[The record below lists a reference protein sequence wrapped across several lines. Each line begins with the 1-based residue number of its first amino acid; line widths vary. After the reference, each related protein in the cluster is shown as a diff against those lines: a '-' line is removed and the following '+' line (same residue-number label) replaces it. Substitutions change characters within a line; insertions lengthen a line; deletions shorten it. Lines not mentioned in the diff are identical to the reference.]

1 MYYSHIEIAAILT
14 FVLFALPLFFF
25 AVKFRLFKEFQFE
38 KLRRSINFALPVQ
51 IIVGLLLWCPYFFL
65 EMSYT
70 VFSAIIIETSSVY
83 SVIGLFFILPG
94 VVLFN
99 LINWLIKKLI

>member
-83 SVIGLFFILPG
+83 SVIGFVFYFAWGCTI
-94 VVLFN
+94 
-99 LINWLIKKLI
+99 